1 MFKTIKGISKWGLTH
16 REMSLLIFINKE
28 REGVSE
34 SCLPDKNTGI
44 EIFKDNLSL
53 SWETLQ
59 TGLSGTQ
66 TLCHHMSS

>member
-28 REGVSE
+28 RQGVSE

-44 EIFKDNLSL
+44 EIFKDNPSL
-53 SWETLQ
+53 SHGRHCRQVSLV
-59 TGLSGTQ
+59 LKP
-66 TLCHHMSS
+66 CVII